1 LNILNLNIEN
11 WSLLADHELE
21 LKRAESIDFVLFD
34 LLVDISPTNITG
46 ILDDTVNQSTFA
58 QEANV

>member
-1 LNILNLNIEN
+1 MNILNLNIEN

-21 LKRAESIDFVLFD
+21 LKRAESMDFVLFD